1 MQTTSAIYKSLL
13 HNPLAEKE
21 IKAVIA
27 GATYGHD
34 KIVSARVSG
43 ALFESFSIGN
53 TASRELDIEIVPQGT
68 IPRQA
73 KIQLYLR
80 IILRDD
86 TGAVTQSSEWIPKGE
101 FFFSTRSTD
110 KATGWMTVTAFDAM
124 LKSEEDW
131 INESYSETN
140 FPMAASAAVADIAQR
155 MGVEVDSRTSLSTA
169 FTVAY
174 PIGDSGSKTMRE
186 VLAEIAV
193 ANAGNWIITDAGK
206 LLLVPLNSIPAET
219 NYLVTEYGY
228 AITFG
233 GTRILING

>member
-1 MQTTSAIYKSLL
+1 MQTTSATYKSLL

-27 GATYGHD
+27 GTTYGHD

-43 ALFESFSIGN
+43 ALFESFGIGGV
-53 TASRELDIEIVPQGT
+53 AARELDIEIIPQGT

-80 IILRDD
+80 MVLRDD
-86 TGAVTQSSEWIPKGE
+86 TGAVAKSSEWLPKGE

-124 LKSEEDW
+124 LKAEEDW
-131 INESYSETN
+131 INESYAETN

-155 MGVEVDSRTSLSTA
+155 IGVEVDSRTSLSTA

-174 PIGDSGSKTMRE
+174 PVGDSGSKTMRE

-193 ANAGNWIITDAGK
+193 ANAGNWIITDAGQ

>member
-1 MQTTSAIYKSLL
+1 MQTVSTTYTSLL
-13 HNPLAEKE
+13 HDPLAEKE

-27 GATYGHD
+27 GTTYGHD

-53 TASRELDIEIVPQGT
+53 CASRELDLEIVPQGT

-73 KIQLYLR
+73 KIQLFLR
-80 IILRDD
+80 LVRRGDS
-86 TGAVTQSSEWIPKGE
+86 GAVTRYSEWIPKGE
-101 FFFSTRSTD
+101 FFFSQRHTD
-110 KATGWMTVTAFDAM
+110 KATGWMSVTAFDAM
-124 LKSEEDW
+124 LKAEEEW
-131 INESYSETN
+131 INSGYSETN
-140 FPMAASAAVADIAQR
+140 FPMAASAAAADIAKR
-155 MGVEVDSRTSLSTA
+155 MGVTVDSRTALSSA
-169 FTVAY
+169 FAVAY
-174 PIGDSGSKTMRE
+174 PVGDSGEKTMRE

-206 LLLVPLNSIPAET
+206 LLLVPLNSIPTET

-233 GTRILING
+233 GTRILLNG